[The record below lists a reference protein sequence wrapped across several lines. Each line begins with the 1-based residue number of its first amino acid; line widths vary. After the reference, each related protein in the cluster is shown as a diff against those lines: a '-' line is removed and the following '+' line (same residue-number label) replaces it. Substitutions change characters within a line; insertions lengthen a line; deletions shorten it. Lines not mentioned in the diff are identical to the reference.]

1 MILSAIIIWTGMAI
15 LQGLDG
21 DANPAIVA
29 INLPI
34 WLCLAVQI
42 YYVVPLVEARRV
54 LMLNFEG
61 AQA

>member
-15 LQGLDG
+15 LQGFDG
-21 DANPAIVA
+21 GANPAIAVT
-29 INLPI
+29 NLPI